1 MAILNVV
8 ALSGFDPVSYF
19 DGGPKKGDASIN
31 SEHDGATYHFVSEDN
46 KTKFDADSQKYLPE
60 YGGYCAVAMSEG
72 KVFGAD
78 PETYAIQDDRLFL
91 FYNGIHGNT
100 LDQWNEN
107 SEERLPDADE
117 HWKNETYE
125 AHA

>member
-1 MAILNVV
+1 MTILNVV
-8 ALSGFDPVSYF
+8 ALNGFDPVSYF

-46 KTKFDADSQKYLPE
+46 KAKFDADSQKYLPE

-78 PETYAIQDDRLFL
+78 PETYTIQDGRVVL

-100 LDQWNEN
+100 LDQWKEN
-107 SEERLPDADE
+107 PEERLLDADD
-117 HWKNETYE
+117 HWKNETYT
-125 AHA
+125 AHT